1 MTWIARIRP
10 YVRVLRDLHRYRFHF
25 TRRRDW
31 LWLMC
36 VSAVHALSGPLGLRG
51 VHCRV
56 RLPADPRPVTI
67 RLGTADFRGL
77 VEVYLQD
84 VYAFATPA
92 LTSLV
97 PPVSMVVD
105 LGANIGLTVRLW
117 SRLFPAATIIVV
129 EPDAENITLCATNAS
144 AVHERVKFFR
154 CFVADMA
161 GSAAIDRT
169 FGTWAYRMSRL
180 GGSPEGEAIVVR
192 TMPDIISE
200 ADLGA
205 TQIDLLKCDIEGTEA
220 ALFRGGPAWL
230 RRVRAILAEV
240 HGSYTPADLA
250 ADVHAA
256 GGCWDATVALNVVLL
271 VRRSG
276 SPQSSPAHQ
285 VS

>member
-36 VSAVHALSGPLGLRG
+36 VSAVHTLSGALGLRG
-51 VHCRV
+51 VRCRV
-56 RLPADPRPVTI
+56 RLPDDPRPVTI
-67 RLGTADFRGL
+67 RLGTGDFRGL

-84 VYAFATPA
+84 VYAFATPV

-97 PPVSMVVD
+97 PPVSTVVD
-105 LGANIGLTVRLW
+105 LGANIGLTVRMW
-117 SRLFPAATIIVV
+117 ARLFPAATIIAV
-129 EPDAENITLCATNAS
+129 EPDAENITLCATNVS
-144 AVHERVKFFR
+144 AVHERVTFFR
-154 CFVADMA
+154 CFVADVA
-161 GSAAIDRT
+161 GSAAIDRAL
-169 FGTWAYRMSRL
+169 GTWAYRMSTP
-180 GGSPEGEAIVVR
+180 GGWPDQEAIVVR
-192 TMPDIISE
+192 TMPDIIAE